1 MSHQTIVATLDSG
14 DNAAP
19 KLDWL
24 QTLLTEISFLKDNGK
39 LEFGLDKAIE
49 GLGEYGLTP
58 TDMSVDLA
66 LLAAT
71 VTAADTRIPVYP
83 DALMPWIFGLARL
96 SVIFRLLTLHCGE
109 IKLNCSVNYLISDR
123 GSLVFTL
130 LRKAR
135 GGRWPDKSVN

>member
-71 VTAADTRIPVYP
+71 VTAADTRIPRRLN
-83 DALMPWIFGLARL
+83 ALDFWTREIECHIPVADPALWGNQTELL
-96 SVIFRLLTLHCGE
+96 SKLL
-109 IKLNCSVNYLISDR
+109 N
-123 GSLVFTL
+123 F
-130 LRKAR
+130 
-135 GGRWPDKSVN
+135 